1 MAKNENNKE
10 GVFLAPPKQ
19 GLQTISAGTY
29 YLNVSDGSRPFET
42 NTGPNKATFEKQKKA
57 SYQPENTRQMKG

>member
-19 GLQTISAGTY
+19 DHTSVSGIAY
-29 YLNVSDGSRPFET
+29 YLTVRDGSRPFET